1 VEVLKQPQDQPVPV
15 EKQVAIIYA
24 VTNGFLDD
32 VKVSEIRQW
41 EHDLLDYLEASH
53 AEVLK
58 DIRTKRALDDDITNR
73 LKAAITAFNPLFQA
87 D

>member
-1 VEVLKQPQDQPVPV
+1 
-15 EKQVAIIYA
+15 
-24 VTNGFLDD
+24 
-32 VKVSEIRQW
+32 
-41 EHDLLDYLEASH
+41 
-53 AEVLK
+53 VLK